1 MNLVTLLVAE
11 CVVLADPLV
20 PTSIKNDVSVPV
32 GPDGGAHRHRIE
44 PLGGVTDEI
53 VDDRAK
59 RVPEK
64 GDDALALLL
73 FPAHDRD
80 YLDSRPGVCVEDFAR
95 RQIAEVNAGGHRRVE
110 VYRAVDLFY
119 RVAAGSEIWSETA

>member
-11 CVVLADPLV
+11 CVVLVDPLV
-20 PTSIKNDVSVPV
+20 PSSIKNGESVPA

-53 VDDRAK
+53 VDDIAK

-64 GDDALALLL
+64 ADDALALLL
-73 FPAHDRD
+73 FPGHDRD
-80 YLDSRPGVCVEDFAR
+80 CLDCRPGVCVEDFAR
-95 RQIAEVNAGGHRRVE
+95 RQIAE
-110 VYRAVDLFY
+110 
-119 RVAAGSEIWSETA
+119 